1 MHAGVPLSFFLA
13 RQKKPSERVFEDLMV
28 ELASD
33 LLIES
38 IELKTFFLLIY
49 SFAQMNLSLTFY
61 NFLCLTFFASWLSVL
76 ASFTAG

>member
-1 MHAGVPLSFFLA
+1 MHAGVPLSFFSA
-13 RQKKPSERVFEDLMV
+13 RQKKPLERTFEGLMV

-49 SFAQMNLSLTFY
+49 SFAQMSLSLTF
-61 NFLCLTFFASWLSVL
+61 
-76 ASFTAG
+76 